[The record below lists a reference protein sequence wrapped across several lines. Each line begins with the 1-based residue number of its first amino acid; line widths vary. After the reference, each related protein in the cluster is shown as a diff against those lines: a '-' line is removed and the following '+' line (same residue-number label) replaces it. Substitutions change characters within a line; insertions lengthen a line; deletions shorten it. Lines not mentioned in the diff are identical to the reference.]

1 MLSWGGGCQT
11 KPRRKIPTSFGDS
24 YMQKVTK
31 IVTFVATHV
40 SIFGDS
46 ENLAE
51 RSRIREKTSNP
62 GFLGKSVGLA
72 LKKKNILGLLKI
84 DSLNMNSKLSI
95 DPPPK

>member
-1 MLSWGGGCQT
+1 MTSFNFGAWGGFSQS
-11 KPRRKIPTSFGDS
+11 KINSGLGA

-62 GFLGKSVGLA
+62 GFLGKSGGLA
-72 LKKKNILGLLKI
+72 LKILNILGSLKI